1 MKRGNMLRE
10 DRMRDESRMK
20 RLLAAAICSGILM
33 LGGIFPAVAQEAE
46 QKVTRTWAMAEFGEP
61 LYGPDMR
68 HWPYANPEAP
78 KGGSVVL
85 GAFGSFDSL
94 NTYILRGQW
103 PAGIGLIGDS
113 LMTGSGDELSSAYGL
128 IAESAEYPEDKSWII
143 FNLRPEARWHD
154 GQPITADDFKFAF
167 DTIKQ
172 YGRPFLQ
179 SFYEDVSGIE
189 VLDQHKLKFT
199 FKTRNSMKPLL
210 TVAQSSPLPRH
221 WWNANGRDI
230 TKTTLEPLL
239 GNGAYR
245 IKAIDPGRSITYER
259 VADYWAADLPV
270 NRGLNNFDQIRYDY
284 YLDDT
289 VLFEA
294 FMAGRIDYRQEN
306 RAQRWNQG
314 YDVPAVKD
322 GNLIKRVVPDETPRG
337 TQGYIFNLRRPQF
350 QDVRVR
356 EAINLLYDFESVQRT
371 LLFGEYKRVKS
382 WFPNSEFGASG
393 PPTPAELAILEKY
406 KDKVRPEVL
415 TKAYEPP
422 VTDASGNIRNNLREA
437 LRLFREAGW
446 ELKNNRLVNAAGDQ
460 MRMEVLLVS
469 PTMVR
474 VTEPFV
480 QNARR
485 AGIDASIRV
494 VDTSQYQVRV
504 DDFDYDL
511 LAVGLNFF
519 PPPGAEQRSYFGS
532 AAADVRGSA
541 NIPGIKDPVVD
552 GLIEELIGAK
562 DLPTLAATNRAL
574 DRVLLWGWYQIPQWY
589 NDKSW
594 LVYWNKFGYP
604 EKKARYSIG
613 FPATWWTAAGKQASK

>member
-1 MKRGNMLRE
+1 
-10 DRMRDESRMK
+10 MRDESRMK
-20 RLLAAAICSGILM
+20 RLLAAAVCAGFLM

-68 HWPYANPEAP
+68 HWPYANPDAP

-85 GAFGSFDSL
+85 GAFGGFDSL

-103 PAGIGLIGDS
+103 PAGIGFISDG
-113 LMTGSGDELSSAYGL
+113 LMTGSGDELSTAYGL

-154 GQPITADDFKFAF
+154 GQPITTDDFKFAF
-167 DTIKQ
+167 DTIKEH
-172 YGRPFLQ
+172 GRPFLQ

-189 VLDQHKLKFT
+189 VLDPRRLKFT

-210 TVAQSSPLPRH
+210 TVAQSPPLPRH
-221 WWNANGRDI
+221 WWTANGRDI

-245 IKAIDPGRSITYER
+245 IKAVDPGRSITYER

-306 RAQRWNQG
+306 RAQRWAQG

-322 GNLIKRVVPDETPRG
+322 GSLIKRVVPDETPRG

-371 LLFGEYKRVKS
+371 LLFGEHKRVKS

-437 LRLFREAGW
+437 LRMFREAGW

-485 AGIDASIRV
+485 AGIDASVRV

-589 NDKSW
+589 NDESW

-613 FPATWWTAAGKQASK
+613 FPGTWWTAAGKQASK

>member
-1 MKRGNMLRE
+1 
-10 DRMRDESRMK
+10 
-20 RLLAAAICSGILM
+20 M
-33 LGGIFPAVAQEAE
+33 LGGLLPAWAQEAE
-46 QKVTRTWAMAEFGEP
+46 QKITRTWSMAEFGEP
-61 LYGPDMR
+61 LYGPDMP
-68 HWPYANPEAP
+68 HWPYANPDAP

-103 PAGIGLIGDS
+103 PAGIGLISDN

-128 IAESAEYPEDKSWII
+128 IAENAEYPEDKSWIV

-189 VLDQHKLKFT
+189 VLDPHKLKFT
-199 FKTRNSMKPLL
+199 FKTRDSMKPLL

-239 GNGAYR
+239 GSGAYR
-245 IKAIDPGRSITYER
+245 IKAVDPGRSVTYER

-306 RAQRWNQG
+306 RAQRWNQSYG
-314 YDVPAVKD
+314 VPAVTN

-382 WFPNSEFGASG
+382 WFPNSEFGAG
-393 PPTPAELAILEKY
+393 GAPDPAELAILEKY

-422 VTDASGNIRNNLREA
+422 VTDGSGNIRNNLREA
-437 LRLFREAGW
+437 LRLFRDAGW

-460 MRMEVLLVS
+460 MRMEILLVS
-469 PTMVR
+469 PSLVR

-511 LAVGLNFF
+511 LSVALNFF

-532 AAADVRGSA
+532 AAADIRGSA

-562 DLPTLAATNRAL
+562 DLETLAATNRAL

-589 NDKSW
+589 NDESW
-594 LVYWNKFGYP
+594 LAYWNKFGYP

-613 FPATWWTAAGKQASK
+613 FPSTWWMAADTRASQ

>member
-1 MKRGNMLRE
+1 MYRE

-20 RLLAAAICSGILM
+20 KLLAAAVCSGFLM
-33 LGGIFPAVAQEAE
+33 LGGLLPAAAQEAE

-61 LYGPDMR
+61 LYGPDMP
-68 HWPYANPEAP
+68 HWPYANPDAP

-103 PAGIGLIGDS
+103 PAGIGLISDG

-128 IAESAEYPEDKSWII
+128 IAENAEYPDDKSWIV

-189 VLDQHKLKFT
+189 VLDPHKLKFT

-245 IKAIDPGRSITYER
+245 IKAVDPGRSVTYER
-259 VADYWAADLPV
+259 VADYWAANLPV

-306 RAQRWNQG
+306 RAQRWNQS

-337 TQGYIFNLRRPQF
+337 TQGYLFNLRRPQF

-393 PPTPAELAILEKY
+393 APDPAELAILEKY
-406 KDKVRPEVL
+406 KDKVRGEVL

-437 LRLFREAGW
+437 LRLFRDAGW
-446 ELKNNRLVNAAGDQ
+446 ELKNNKLVNAAGDQ
-460 MRMEVLLVS
+460 MRMEILLVS
-469 PTMVR
+469 PSLVR

-511 LAVGLNFF
+511 LAVSLNFF

-532 AAADVRGSA
+532 AAADIRGSA

-562 DLPTLAATNRAL
+562 DLETLAATNRAL

-589 NDKSW
+589 NDESW
-594 LVYWNKFGYP
+594 LAYWNKFGYP

-613 FPATWWTAAGKQASK
+613 FPGTWWMAADKRASQ

>member
-1 MKRGNMLRE
+1 
-10 DRMRDESRMK
+10 MRDESRMK
-20 RLLAAAICSGILM
+20 RLLAAAVCAGFLM

-68 HWPYANPEAP
+68 HWPYANPDAP

-85 GAFGSFDSL
+85 GAFGGFDSL

-103 PAGIGLIGDS
+103 PAGIGFISDG
-113 LMTGSGDELSSAYGL
+113 LMTGSGDELSTAYGL

-167 DTIKQ
+167 DTIKEH
-172 YGRPFLQ
+172 GRPFLQ

-189 VLDQHKLKFT
+189 VLDPRRLKFT

-210 TVAQSSPLPRH
+210 TVGQSPPLPRH
-221 WWNANGRDI
+221 WWTANGRDI

-245 IKAIDPGRSITYER
+245 IKAVDPGRSITYER

-306 RAQRWNQG
+306 RAQRWAQG

-322 GNLIKRVVPDETPRG
+322 GSLIKRVVPDETPRG

-485 AGIDASIRV
+485 AGIDASVRV

-552 GLIEELIGAK
+552 ALIEELIAAK

-589 NDKSW
+589 NDESW

-613 FPATWWTAAGKQASK
+613 FPGTWWTAAGKQASK

>member
-1 MKRGNMLRE
+1 
-10 DRMRDESRMK
+10 MK
-20 RLLAAAICSGILM
+20 RLLAAVMCSAVLM
-33 LGGIFPAVAQEAE
+33 LGGIFPAAAQEAVQE
-46 QKVTRTWAMAEFGEP
+46 AGQKVTRTWAMTEFGEP

-68 HWPYANPEAP
+68 HWPYANPDAP

-94 NTYILRGQW
+94 NPYILRGQW
-103 PAGIGLIGDS
+103 PQGIGLIEDS

-128 IAESAEYPEDKSWII
+128 IAASAEYPEDKSWII

-179 SFYEDVSGIE
+179 SYYEDVTGIE
-189 VLDQHKLKFT
+189 VLDPHRLKFS

-210 TVAQSSPLPRH
+210 TAAQSSPLPRH
-221 WWNANGRDI
+221 WWSANGRDI

-245 IKAIDPGRSITYER
+245 IKSIDPGRSITYER
-259 VADYWAADLPV
+259 VPDYWAADLPV

-284 YLDDT
+284 YLDET

-294 FMAGRIDYRQEN
+294 FMAGRIDFRQEN
-306 RAQRWNQG
+306 RVQRWKQS
-314 YDVPAVKD
+314 YDIPPVKD
-322 GNLIKRVVPDETPRG
+322 GSLIKRVVPDETPRG

-356 EAINLLYDFESVQRT
+356 EAINLLYDFESIQRT

-382 WFPNSEFGASG
+382 WFPNSEFGAHG
-393 PPTPAELAILEKY
+393 APDQAELAILEKY
-406 KDKVRPEVL
+406 KDRVRPEVL

-422 VTDASGNIRNNLREA
+422 VSDASGNIRNNLREA
-437 LRLFREAGW
+437 LRLFHEAGW
-446 ELKNNRLVNAAGDQ
+446 DLKSNRLVNAAGDQ
-460 MRMEVLLVS
+460 MRMEILLAN
-469 PTMVR
+469 PTLVR

-480 QNARR
+480 QNAKR
-485 AGIDASIRV
+485 AGIDASVRV
-494 VDTSQYQVRV
+494 VDTSQYRVRI
-504 DDFDYDL
+504 DDFDFDL
-511 LAVGLNFF
+511 LSVGLNFF

-532 AAADVRGSA
+532 AAAGVRGSA
-541 NIPGIKDPVVD
+541 NVSGIKDPVVD
-552 GLIEELIGAK
+552 GLIEELIAAK

-574 DRVLLWGWYQIPQWY
+574 DRVLLWGWYQIPMWY
-589 NDKSW
+589 NDES
-594 LVYWNKFGYP
+594 
-604 EKKARYSIG
+604 
-613 FPATWWTAAGKQASK
+613 

>member
-1 MKRGNMLRE
+1 MYRE

-20 RLLAAAICSGILM
+20 RLLAAAVCSGFLM
-33 LGGIFPAVAQEAE
+33 LGGLLPAAAQEAE

-61 LYGPDMR
+61 LYGPDMP
-68 HWPYANPEAP
+68 HWPYANPDAP

-94 NTYILRGQW
+94 NTYILRGQF
-103 PAGIGLIGDS
+103 PAGIGLISDG

-128 IAESAEYPEDKSWII
+128 IAENAEYPEDKSWIV

-154 GQPITADDFKFAF
+154 GQPITAEDFKFAF

-172 YGRPFLQ
+172 HGRPFLQ

-189 VLDQHKLKFT
+189 VLDPHKLKFT

-239 GNGAYR
+239 GSGAYR
-245 IKAIDPGRSITYER
+245 IKAVDPGRSVTYER

-270 NRGLNNFDQIRYDY
+270 SRGLNNFDQIRYDY

-294 FMAGRIDYRQEN
+294 FVAGRIDYRQEN
-306 RAQRWNQG
+306 RAQRWNQS

-337 TQGYIFNLRRPQF
+337 TQGYIFNLRRQQF
-350 QDVRVR
+350 QNVRVR

-393 PPTPAELAILEKY
+393 APDPAELAILEKY
-406 KDKVRPEVL
+406 KDKVRGEVL

-437 LRLFREAGW
+437 LRLFRDAGW

-460 MRMEVLLVS
+460 MRMEILLVS
-469 PTMVR
+469 PSLVR

-511 LAVGLNFF
+511 LAVSLNFF

-532 AAADVRGSA
+532 AAADIRGSA

-562 DLPTLAATNRAL
+562 DLATLAATNRAL

-589 NDKSW
+589 NDESW
-594 LVYWNKFGYP
+594 LAYWNKFGYP

-613 FPATWWTAAGKQASK
+613 FPGTWWMAADKRASQ

>member
-1 MKRGNMLRE
+1 ML
-10 DRMRDESRMK
+10 
-20 RLLAAAICSGILM
+20 SGI
-33 LGGIFPAVAQEAE
+33 IPAAAQEAG

-61 LYGPDMR
+61 LYGPDMQ
-68 HWPYANPEAP
+68 HWPYANPDAP

-85 GAFGSFDSL
+85 GAFGTFDSL

-128 IAESAEYPEDKSWII
+128 IAESAEYPEDKSWIL

-179 SFYEDVSGIE
+179 SFYEDVTRIE
-189 VLDQHKLKFT
+189 VLDPRRLKFT

-210 TVAQSSPLPRH
+210 TAAQSSPLPRH

-245 IKAIDPGRSITYER
+245 IKSIDAGRSITYER
-259 VADYWAADLPV
+259 VPDYWAADLPV
-270 NRGLNNFDQIRYDY
+270 NRGVNNFDQVRYDY

-294 FMAGRIDYRQEN
+294 FMAGRIDFRQEN
-306 RAQRWNQG
+306 RAQRWNQS
-314 YDVPAVKD
+314 YDVPAVRD
-322 GNLIKRVVPDETPRG
+322 GSLIKRVLPDETPRG

-356 EAINLLYDFESVQRT
+356 EAINLLYDFKSVQRT

-393 PPTPAELAILEKY
+393 SPDQIELAILEKY

-415 TKAYEPP
+415 TEAYEPP
-422 VTDASGNIRNNLREA
+422 VTDASGNIRINLREA

-460 MRMEVLLVS
+460 MRMEILLVS
-469 PTMVR
+469 PTLVR

-494 VDTSQYQVRV
+494 VDTSQYQVRI

-511 LAVGLNFF
+511 LSVGLNFF

-532 AAADVRGSA
+532 AAAETRGSG
-541 NIPGIKDPVVD
+541 NLSGIKDPVVD
-552 GLIEELIGAK
+552 GLIEELIAAK

-589 NDKSW
+589 NDESW

-613 FPATWWTAAGKQASK
+613 FPGTWWTAAGKQASK

>member
-1 MKRGNMLRE
+1 
-10 DRMRDESRMK
+10 
-20 RLLAAAICSGILM
+20 M
-33 LGGIFPAVAQEAE
+33 LGGLLPAAAQEAE

-61 LYGPDMR
+61 LYGPDMP
-68 HWPYANPEAP
+68 HWPYANPDAP

-94 NTYILRGQW
+94 NTYILRGQF
-103 PAGIGLIGDS
+103 PAGIGLISDG

-128 IAESAEYPEDKSWII
+128 IAENAEYPEDKSWIV

-154 GQPITADDFKFAF
+154 GQPITAEDFKFAF

-172 YGRPFLQ
+172 HGRPFLQ

-189 VLDQHKLKFT
+189 VLDPHKLKFT

-239 GNGAYR
+239 GSGAYR
-245 IKAIDPGRSITYER
+245 IKAVDPGRSVTYER

-294 FMAGRIDYRQEN
+294 FVAGRIDYRQEN
-306 RAQRWNQG
+306 RAQRWNQS

-337 TQGYIFNLRRPQF
+337 TQGYIFNLRRQQF
-350 QDVRVR
+350 QNVRVR

-393 PPTPAELAILEKY
+393 APDPAELAILEKY
-406 KDKVRPEVL
+406 KDKVRGEVL

-437 LRLFREAGW
+437 LRLFRDAGW

-460 MRMEVLLVS
+460 MRMEILLVS
-469 PTMVR
+469 PSLVR

-511 LAVGLNFF
+511 LAVSLNFF

-532 AAADVRGSA
+532 AAADIRGSA

-562 DLPTLAATNRAL
+562 DLATLAATNRAL

-589 NDKSW
+589 NDESW
-594 LVYWNKFGYP
+594 LAYWNKFGYP

-613 FPATWWTAAGKQASK
+613 FPGTWWMAADKRASQ

>member
-1 MKRGNMLRE
+1 
-10 DRMRDESRMK
+10 MK
-20 RLLAAAICSGILM
+20 RLLAAAVCSGFLM
-33 LGGIFPAVAQEAE
+33 LGGLLPAAAQEAE

-61 LYGPDMR
+61 LYGPDMP
-68 HWPYANPEAP
+68 HWPYANPDAP

-103 PAGIGLIGDS
+103 PAGISLISDG

-128 IAESAEYPEDKSWII
+128 IAENAEYPEDKSWIV

-189 VLDQHKLKFT
+189 VLDPHKLKFT

-239 GNGAYR
+239 GSGAYR
-245 IKAIDPGRSITYER
+245 IKAVDPGRSVTYER
-259 VADYWAADLPV
+259 VTDYWAADLPV

-306 RAQRWNQG
+306 RAQRWNQS

-337 TQGYIFNLRRPQF
+337 TQGYIFNLRRSQF

-393 PPTPAELAILEKY
+393 APDPAELAVLEKY

-422 VTDASGNIRNNLREA
+422 VTDASGNIRNNLRDA

-460 MRMEVLLVS
+460 MRMEILLVS
-469 PTMVR
+469 PSLVR

-511 LAVGLNFF
+511 LAVSLNFF

-589 NDKSW
+589 NDESW
-594 LVYWNKFGYP
+594 LAYWNKFGYP

-613 FPATWWTAAGKQASK
+613 FPGTWWMAADKRASQ